1 MKRSSSNNII
11 SKIGV
16 AVGFLGLLMG
26 IIGVVMFTG
35 TGNNI
40 SPFISEIGK
49 FCFMYCF
56 PTFILGILLSLYP
69 NKK

>member
-1 MKRSSSNNII
+1 MKKTSNNLI

-16 AVGFLGLLMG
+16 VIGFLGILMG

-35 TGNNI
+35 SGNNI

-56 PTFILGILLSLYP
+56 PIFILGILLSLYP